1 MRYILSALAVAL
13 PTGAF
18 AHAGHIGD
26 LAGHDHWT
34 LGLGLGAIA
43 GAAAVA
49 WVKGR
54 RRKDAA
60 EADAAPEGD
69 AGAEP
74 EAQPA

>member
-1 MRYILSALAVAL
+1 MRFILAASTALL
-13 PTGAF
+13 PTGAL

-54 RRKDAA
+54 RRKDTA
-60 EADAAPEGD
+60 EAEPAPE
-69 AGAEP
+69 AGSDP